1 MIMISAMVMP
11 DHNIAT
17 TRWDIVPERSLV
29 SDQVDYLLCSL
40 ILRPPLHL
48 LTRAQ
53 NKANNIF
60 PHYYHHQTNPHEIN
74 LS

>member
-1 MIMISAMVMP
+1 MLLPMSYWSSDISAMVMP

-17 TRWDIVPERSLV
+17 TPWDEVPEGSLV

-53 NKANNIF
+53 N
-60 PHYYHHQTNPHEIN
+60 
-74 LS
+74 